1 MKNLDK
7 KINIRILKLIS
18 FISLL
23 LPILIIARF
32 LLGYRMIIYI
42 DLVLS
47 ITLYILLMTV
57 WFQKRKRYSI
67 YKWALIIFIIILIS
81 GILLPGLEYLGFTK
95 TLYADVLYLVPG
107 LIFAPFYIY
116 YYKKGYVNLSD

>member
-32 LLGYRMIIYI
+32 LLGYRVIIYI

-47 ITLYILLMTV
+47 ITLYILLLIV
-57 WFQKRKRYSI
+57 WFQKNKRYSF
-67 YKWALIIFIIILIS
+67 YKWSLIMFIIIMLS
-81 GILLPGLEYLGFTK
+81 GILLPGLEYLGFIK
-95 TLYADVLYLVPG
+95 TLYADLLYIVPG
-107 LIFAPFYIY
+107 LIFVSFYIY

>member
-107 LIFAPFYIY
+107 LIFASFYIY

>member
-1 MKNLDK
+1 MKNFDK

-47 ITLYILLMTV
+47 ITLYILLMTGTMSI
-57 WFQKRKRYSI
+57 KRTS
-67 YKWALIIFIIILIS
+67 
-81 GILLPGLEYLGFTK
+81 
-95 TLYADVLYLVPG
+95 
-107 LIFAPFYIY
+107 
-116 YYKKGYVNLSD
+116 